1 LTSAP
6 ANPAYEQQ
14 AATLIPASLKE
25 SATFALPQQLATPAA
40 MRRHFPIRRDEVA
53 LDKVILTA
61 QLQPL
66 LSNAKWVKVIG
77 TLVANWQLIHLC
89 KVKLIWEDATVERRL
104 VIEEETS
111 YDFDYYATAME
122 AMITGTPRLG
132 WAAYK
137 EIEWLDFPR
146 FLPDQAHAQ
155 DVAAIEQQLAVVGQF
170 RLEVSADNLRLYA
183 YHRP

>member
-1 LTSAP
+1 MRP
-6 ANPAYEQQ
+6 HF
-14 AATLIPASLKE
+14 SL
-25 SATFALPQQLATPAA
+25 
-40 MRRHFPIRRDEVA
+40 RRDDAA

-66 LSNAKWVKVIG
+66 LNNAKWVKVMA

-89 KVKLIWEDATVERRL
+89 KVKLIWEDATATRRL
-104 VIEEETS
+104 LIEEETT
-111 YDFDYYATAME
+111 YQFDYYATAME

-146 FLPDQAHAQ
+146 FLNDQASAQ
-155 DVAAIEQQLAVVGQF
+155 DVAAIEQKLAAVGQF
-170 RLEVSADNLRLYA
+170 RLEASADNLRLYA

>member
-1 LTSAP
+1 MR
-6 ANPAYEQQ
+6 QHF
-14 AATLIPASLKE
+14 SL
-25 SATFALPQQLATPAA
+25 
-40 MRRHFPIRRDEVA
+40 RRDDVA

-66 LSNAKWVKVIG
+66 LSNTKWVKVMD
-77 TLVANWQLIHLC
+77 TLVANWQLIHRC
-89 KVKLIWEDATVERRL
+89 EVKLIWEDAAVMRRL
-104 VIEEETS
+104 LIEEETS
-111 YDFDYYATAME
+111 YQFDYYATAME

-146 FLPDQAHAQ
+146 FLNDQARPQ
-155 DVAAIEQQLAVVGQF
+155 DVAAIEQKLAAVGHF
-170 RLEVSADNLRLYA
+170 RLEASADNLRLYA